1 MEIVYSRLKANV
13 AEVRSGLLDPP
24 SYSAVRATMGI
35 LEKKGFL
42 THEED
47 GPQYVYRPRI
57 PREKAARQAIR
68 RFLSAYFDDSLEN
81 AVASL
86 LSARRHRMKDSDYE
100 RLLEMIKKAREE
112 GK

>member
-1 MEIVYSRLKANV
+1 MEVVYARRKATV
-13 AEVRSGLLDPP
+13 SEVLSTLADPP
-24 SYSAVRATMGI
+24 SYSAVRATMRI
-35 LEKKGFL
+35 LEEKGFL
-42 THEED
+42 IHEEQ

-57 PREKAARQAIR
+57 PREKAARDAIR

-86 LSARRHRMKDSDYE
+86 LSATRHKMKDADYE
-100 RLLEMIKKAREE
+100 HLLEMIRKAREE